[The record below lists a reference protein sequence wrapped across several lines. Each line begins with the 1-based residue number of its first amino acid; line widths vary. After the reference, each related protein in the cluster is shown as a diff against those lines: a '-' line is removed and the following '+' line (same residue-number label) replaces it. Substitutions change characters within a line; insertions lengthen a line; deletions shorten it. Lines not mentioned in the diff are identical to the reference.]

1 MSKSFKTYLVVWAAG
16 VVLLAAVALLA
27 GGQGASL
34 LDNPHWP
41 LYLLCL
47 ACMAV
52 QLAVAWVML
61 GREADGVAGSKRLFL
76 GMPALVL
83 SGAVCLLSAAVA
95 LVFVNVQALPAWAGA
110 IALVCLLV
118 LDAAGCLGALAA
130 GGRAARIDENTAQ
143 ARALMDGLAAR
154 SQALAST
161 AATPEGK
168 AAATRVREA
177 LRYAD
182 PMANAATAALDA
194 ELSAA
199 FDEFE
204 RLACD
209 ASADAGAV
217 AAAERRALDL
227 VARRAAACKLGKRA

>member
-1 MSKSFKTYLVVWAAG
+1 MKKSFKTYLIVWAAG

-27 GGQGASL
+27 GGQGVSL

-52 QLAVAWVML
+52 QLAVAWAVL
-61 GREADGVAGSKRLFL
+61 GRGDDGAAASKRLFL

-83 SGAVCLLSAAVA
+83 SGAVCLLSVIVA
-95 LVFVNVQALPAWAGA
+95 LVFVNAETLPAWAGA
-110 IALVCLLV
+110 IALVCLLA

-130 GGRAARIDENTAQ
+130 GGRAARIDENTVQ
-143 ARALMDGLAAR
+143 ARALVDGLVAR
-154 SQALAST
+154 SQTLALT

-168 AAATRVREA
+168 AAAVHVYEA

-182 PMANAATAALDA
+182 PMANGATAALDS

-209 ASADAGAV
+209 ASADAGAL
-217 AAAERRALDL
+217 AAAERCVLDL